1 MQDAEKIITHS
12 IVDKNMQTFTGQ
24 GRSIADCISN
34 MNAWGKNRIPFLFIL
49 DFELEKPI
57 VLPLA
62 DIEERGL
69 KFSIGNN
76 RAENVRGSDDPY
88 NLLEKI
94 PVSFE
99 TYRSGFQN
107 VMQAIQGGDTYLLNL
122 CYSTKIVGSLSLEE
136 IFEKAN
142 APYKL
147 LWPGKFVCFSPEQ
160 FVSIKDGVIRTFP
173 MKGTI
178 DASLPGAEQM
188 LLDDLKEQEEHA
200 TVVDLLRND
209 LSIVASKVTVD
220 RYRFIS
226 KIHTRGKTLLQTSSE
241 ISGRL
246 DDDYL
251 EHLGDIIH
259 ALLPAGSVSGAPK
272 KKTVEIIHATEPE
285 KRGYYTGVFGVFDGQ
300 NLDSA
305 VMIRMIEQREDGFY
319 YRSGGGITY
328 RSEANAEYQEMIDK
342 VYIPGRP

>member
-1 MQDAEKIITHS
+1 MQETGKTIKPS
-12 IVDKNMQTFTGQ
+12 IVDHKMPK
-24 GRSIADCISN
+24 ADWIN
-34 MNAWGKNRIPFLFIL
+34 IMNALGKNRIPFLFIL

-57 VLPLA
+57 VLPL
-62 DIEERGL
+62 ESLERSGL
-69 KFSIGNN
+69 KFRIENYPSENN
-76 RAENVRGSDDPY
+76 KPAYDQKNSM
-88 NLLEKI
+88 EKE

-99 TYRSGFQN
+99 SYQSGFQK
-107 VMQAIQGGDTYLLNL
+107 VMQAIQSGDTYLLNL
-122 CYSTKIVGSLSLEE
+122 CYSTKISNTIFLED

-147 LWPGKFVCFSPEQ
+147 FWPEKFVCFSPEQ
-160 FVSIKDGVIRTFP
+160 FVSIRDGMIRTFP

-178 DASLPGAEQM
+178 DASIDHAEQI

-209 LSIVASKVTVD
+209 LSIVASKVNVN

-246 DDDYL
+246 ENDHL
-251 EHLGDIIH
+251 EHLGDIISS
-259 ALLPAGSVSGAPK
+259 LLPAGSVSGAPK
-272 KKTVEIIHATEPE
+272 KRTVELIHSIEPE

-300 NLDSA
+300 DLDSA
-305 VMIRMIEQREDGFY
+305 VMIRMIEQREDGYY

-328 RSEANAEYQEMIDK
+328 RSDAMSEYQEMIDK
-342 VYIPGRP
+342 VYIPGP

>member
-1 MQDAEKIITHS
+1 MS
-12 IVDKNMQTFTGQ
+12 S
-24 GRSIADCISN
+24 SIADPNMQLADWIDN
-34 MNAWGKNRIPFLFIL
+34 MNTWGKNRIPFLFIL
-49 DFELEKPI
+49 DFELEKP
-57 VLPLA
+57 VVFPLA
-62 DIEERGL
+62 DIEESGL
-69 KFSIGNN
+69 KFNIGNN
-76 RAENVRGSDDPY
+76 LSENSKPVSDQT
-88 NLLEKI
+88 NFLEKS

-99 TYRSGFQN
+99 TYEFGFQQ
-107 VMQAIQGGDTYLLNL
+107 VMQAIQDGDTYLLNL
-122 CYSTKIVGSLSLEE
+122 CYSTKVASQRSLEE

-147 LWPGKFVCFSPEQ
+147 FWPGKFVCFSPEQ
-160 FVSIKDGVIRTFP
+160 FVSIKDGMIRTFP

-178 DASLPGAEQM
+178 DASIPRAEQM

-209 LSIVASKVTVD
+209 LSIVARAVTVN

-241 ISGRL
+241 ISGQL
-246 DDDYL
+246 EGDYL
-251 EHLGDIIH
+251 EHLGDIMR

-272 KKTVEIIHATEPE
+272 KRTVEIIHDTELE

-328 RSEANAEYQEMIDK
+328 RSEARSEYQEMIDK
-342 VYIPGRP
+342 VYIPGP

>member
-1 MQDAEKIITHS
+1 MS
-12 IVDKNMQTFTGQ
+12 S
-24 GRSIADCISN
+24 SIADLKMQHADWVSN

-49 DFELEKPI
+49 DFELEKP
-57 VLPLA
+57 VVFPLA
-62 DIEERGL
+62 EIEGSGL

-76 RAENVRGSDDPY
+76 QAENSKSIAGQ
-88 NLLEKI
+88 NHILEKSPI
-94 PVSFE
+94 SFE
-99 TYRSGFQN
+99 IYQAGFQK

-122 CYSTKIVGSLSLEE
+122 CYSTKIVSPLSLEE

-147 LWPGKFVCFSPEQ
+147 LWPGKFVFFSPEQ
-160 FVSIKDGVIRTFP
+160 FVSIQHGVIRTFP

-178 DASLPGAEQM
+178 DATIPGAEQM

-209 LSIVASKVTVD
+209 LSIVASKVTVN

-246 DDDYL
+246 DVDYL
-251 EHLGDIIH
+251 EHLGDIMQ

-272 KKTVEIIHATEPE
+272 KRTVELIHEIEPE

-300 NLDSA
+300 NMDSA
-305 VMIRMIEQREDGFY
+305 VMIRMIEQKEDGFY
-319 YRSGGGITY
+319 YRSGGGVTY

-342 VYIPGRP
+342 VYIPCP

>member
-1 MQDAEKIITHS
+1 MQETENKMSA
-12 IVDKNMQTFTGQ
+12 V
-24 GRSIADCISN
+24 IADSTMNRTGWVNN
-34 MNAWGKNRIPFLFIL
+34 MNEWGKNKIPFLFLL

-57 VLPLA
+57 VFPLK
-62 DIEERGL
+62 DIEESGL
-69 KFSIGNN
+69 KFSIGNYH
-76 RAENVRGSDDPY
+76 AENINGISDQ
-88 NLLEKI
+88 NNFLEKH

-99 TYRSGFQN
+99 TYKSGFQS
-107 VMQAIQGGDTYLLNL
+107 VMQAIQDGDTYLLNL
-122 CYSTKIVGSLSLEE
+122 CYSTKIISPLSLEE

-147 LWPGKFVCFSPEQ
+147 LWPGKFVFFSPEQ
-160 FVSIKDGVIRTFP
+160 FVSIQNGVIRTFP

-178 DASLPGAEQM
+178 DASVPGAEQM

-209 LSIVASKVTVD
+209 LSIVASKVSVD

-246 DDDYL
+246 NDDYY

-272 KKTVEIIHATEPE
+272 KKTVEIIHASELE
-285 KRGYYTGVFGVFDGQ
+285 KRGYYTGVLGMFDGQ

-328 RSEANAEYQEMIDK
+328 RSEVNAEYQEMIDK
-342 VYIPGRP
+342 VYIPA

>member
-1 MQDAEKIITHS
+1 M
-12 IVDKNMQTFTGQ
+12 N
-24 GRSIADCISN
+24 IADWIN
-34 MNAWGKNRIPFLFIL
+34 QLNAWGKNRTPFLFIL
-49 DFELEKPI
+49 DFELEKPFI
-57 VLPLA
+57 LPLA
-62 DIEERGL
+62 EINGTGLQFNIGGNSIEIPKSNSGQQ
-69 KFSIGNN
+69 
-76 RAENVRGSDDPY
+76 NVI
-88 NLLEKI
+88 EKK

-99 TYRSGFQN
+99 SYQSGFQK

-122 CYSTKIVGSLSLEE
+122 CYSTKINSPFSLEE
-136 IFEKAN
+136 IFNRAN

-160 FVSIKDGVIRTFP
+160 FVSIRDGVIKTFP

-178 DASLPGAEQM
+178 DASIDNAEQI

-226 KIHTRGKTLLQTSSE
+226 KINTRGKTLLQTSSE

-246 DDDYL
+246 EDDYL
-251 EHLGDIIH
+251 EHLGDIIR

-272 KKTVEIIHATEPE
+272 KKTVELIHSIEPE
-285 KRGYYTGVFGVFDGQ
+285 RRGYYTGVFGVFDGSS
-300 NLDSA
+300 LDSA
-305 VMIRMIEQREDGFY
+305 VMIRMIEQREDELY

-328 RSEANAEYQEMIDK
+328 RSEAMSEYQEMIDK
-342 VYIPGRP
+342 VYIPGP

>member
-1 MQDAEKIITHS
+1 MQETGKI
-12 IVDKNMQTFTGQ
+12 KNT
-24 GRSIADCISN
+24 SIADPNALHADWINN
-34 MNAWGKNRIPFLFIL
+34 MNVWGKNRIPFLFIL
-49 DFELEKPI
+49 DFELEKPM
-57 VLPLA
+57 VFLLS
-62 DIEERGL
+62 DIAESGL
-69 KFSIGNN
+69 KFSIGNFQ
-76 RAENVRGSDDPY
+76 AENPKDLSNKNNFMD
-88 NLLEKI
+88 KS

-99 TYRSGFQN
+99 TYQTGFQK

-122 CYSTKIVGSLSLEE
+122 CYSTKVESPLTLEE

-147 LWPGKFVCFSPEQ
+147 LWPGKFVFFSPEQ

-178 DASLPGAEQM
+178 DASIPGAEQM

-246 DDDYL
+246 DEDYL
-251 EHLGDIIH
+251 AHLGDIIR

-272 KKTVEIIHATEPE
+272 KKTVEIIHDTEPE

-300 NLDSA
+300 NMDSA
-305 VMIRMIEQREDGFY
+305 VMIRMIEQRADGYY

-328 RSEANAEYQEMIDK
+328 RSEARSEYQEMIDK
-342 VYIPGRP
+342 VYIPV